1 MSEKNSRKGA
11 NLRPPT
17 SEEARARGRAGG
29 LASARKRQALKSFKD
44 ALKDGLTPAEQD
56 VMLKAL
62 KRNASRGNLPSLEF
76 LLKMIGEHPDQ
87 LGDGVD
93 HSIHI
98 TIDGADDYAD

>member
-1 MSEKNSRKGA
+1 
-11 NLRPPT
+11 
-17 SEEARARGRAGG
+17 
-29 LASARKRQALKSFKD
+29 
-44 ALKDGLTPAEQD
+44 
-56 VMLKAL
+56 MLKAL